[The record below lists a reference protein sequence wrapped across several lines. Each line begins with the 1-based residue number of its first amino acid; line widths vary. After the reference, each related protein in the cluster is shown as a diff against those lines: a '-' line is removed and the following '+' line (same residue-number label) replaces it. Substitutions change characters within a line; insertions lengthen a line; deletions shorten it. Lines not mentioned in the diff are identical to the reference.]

1 VERLRAVFTGDPLH
15 QLPLVERAMGRQTL
29 ALVGQLEAA
38 CRTAYDLAEAAAEAF
53 AQHPDAHILT
63 GFPGTGPLTGARGS
77 ARSVTTAAVLP
88 TVAR

>member
-1 VERLRAVFTGDPLH
+1 
-15 QLPLVERAMGRQTL
+15 MGRQTR

-38 CRTAYDLAEAAAEAF
+38 CRAADDLADAAAEAF
-53 AQHPDAHILT
+53 GQHPDAHILT
-63 GFPGTGPLTGARGS
+63 SFPGIGPARSPEPVCS